1 MYWSSITRISGVG
14 MIVIVGLVV
23 QLVAVI
29 GGFTGVLTNAGPD
42 HSVDGELSPD
52 DQHKERP

>member
-1 MYWSSITRISGVG
+1 

-23 QLVAVI
+23 LLVAAIV
-29 GGFTGVLTNAGPD
+29 GFTGVLTNAGARP
-42 HSVDGELSPD
+42 SVDGELSPD

>member
-1 MYWSSITRISGVG
+1 MYWTYSTTVRGVA

-23 QLVAVI
+23 LLVAAIV
-29 GGFTGVLTNAGPD
+29 GFTGVLTNAGPD